1 MPDSQLLY
9 RNRCVTVA
17 DGDVINDILTFCQPG
32 VDNRDLLPLGEYK
45 ADQQRLI
52 GHQPGIARAK
62 LANRAARQTAHIC
75 AGLAQF
81 LARRYGPGVVD
92 DGDIDKIE
100 DALAC
105 TISSMIEACRYEI
118 GEFYFF
124 RHPALKP
131 GMEPLNG
138 CIIENCAEIY
148 PDFWQYIQTVEGSRL
163 CITEAEWQELS
174 AKIYYTAADGTTF
187 GYNGVGGVTSFA
199 PDFATGNLHNPDLRG
214 MHLEAAG
221 FDSLSVPG
229 SVDIDRMR
237 DIQGHFMPNGMKG
250 GFIHWRGTGV
260 FSPGGIADT
269 PWFVKGNSA
278 QEIGDDKLVNFAPS
292 RVAPT
297 GPVMAPRRVA
307 VLACAYMGMPAL

>member
-1 MPDSQLLY
+1 MSDTLLY

-17 DGDVINDILTFCQPG
+17 DGDVINDILTFCQQG
-32 VDNRDLLPLGEYK
+32 VDNRDLLPLDEYK
-45 ADQQRLI
+45 TDQQRLI

-100 DALAC
+100 DALAY

-124 RHPALKP
+124 RHPTLKP

-148 PDFWQYIQTVEGSRL
+148 PDFWQYIQTVEGSKL

-174 AKIYYTAADGTTF
+174 TKIYYTAADGTTF

-214 MHLEAAG
+214 MHLECAG
-221 FDSLSVPG
+221 FNSLNVAGAVRMGGIPKIYGTVG
-229 SVDIDRMR
+229 SIPYIV
-237 DIQGHFMPNGMKG
+237 GASS
-250 GFIHWRGTGV
+250 TGV
-260 FSPGGIADT
+260 LKNTRVDVPPSWDLMSGAQFSATHITIDST
-269 PWFVKGNSA
+269 
-278 QEIGDDKLVNFAPS
+278 LVIPETTRVMPPS
-292 RVAPT
+292 F
-297 GPVMAPRRVA
+297 G
-307 VLACAYMGMPAL
+307 VLACAWMGTPAL